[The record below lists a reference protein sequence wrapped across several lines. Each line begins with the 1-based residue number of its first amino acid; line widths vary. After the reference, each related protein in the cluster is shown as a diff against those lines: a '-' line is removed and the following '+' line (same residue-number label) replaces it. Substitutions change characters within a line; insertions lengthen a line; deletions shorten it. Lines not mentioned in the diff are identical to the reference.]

1 MLWLL
6 DTNVISEFR
15 KPRPTDSV
23 INFLAMRELNEL
35 FITSVSLAEL
45 RFGIDRAPDPMK
57 QVALSNWLENEIR
70 PRFRGKVL
78 EVTEETILLWRH
90 LMEQGRKVGRTYS
103 QPDLMIAAIAI
114 ENRMTLVIR
123 NTRDFAGLTLPI
135 FNPWEPQP

>member
-1 MLWLL
+1 
-6 DTNVISEFR
+6 
-15 KPRPTDSV
+15 
-23 INFLAMRELNEL
+23 MRELNEL